1 MTTSTPTRTATTQ
14 TAATAQTTA
23 QTTARTATATQTAT
37 APQIATASRQTTGRV
52 DFAKAAPKAFKALI
66 SLDAA
71 AREGL
76 DAALVE
82 LVQIRS
88 SQLNH
93 CAYCLHMHTTDAHEA
108 GESKERIALVGVW
121 EEAGEA
127 GFYTEKEQAALAL
140 TEAVT
145 LLPGGVRDE
154 VYERAARHFEE
165 RELAQLIAL
174 IFTIN
179 SWNRIAVTTRKVPGR
194 N

>member
-1 MTTSTPTRTATTQ
+1 MTTSATTTATT
-14 TAATAQTTA
+14 TATMAGTTA
-23 QTTARTATATQTAT
+23 GTTTAEMATTARE
-37 APQIATASRQTTGRV
+37 TGRV

-76 DAALVE
+76 DPALVE

-88 SQLNH
+88 SQLNN

-108 GESKERIALVGVW
+108 GESNERIALAGVW
-121 EEAGEA
+121 EEAGKA

-145 LLPGGVRDE
+145 LLPGGVPDA

-179 SWNRIAVTTRKVPGR
+179 SWNRIAVTTRKVPGQD
-194 N
+194 

>member
-1 MTTSTPTRTATTQ
+1 MTTTTE
-14 TAATAQTTA
+14 TTTTTDAETTA
-23 QTTARTATATQTAT
+23 ET
-37 APQIATASRQTTGRV
+37 STGGTRPARV

-66 SLDAA
+66 GLDAA

-76 DAALVE
+76 DPALVE
-82 LVQIRS
+82 LVQIRA

-93 CAYCLHMHTTDAHEA
+93 CAYCLHMHTTDAHAA
-108 GESKERIALVGVW
+108 GESPERINLVGVW

-127 GFYTEKEQAALAL
+127 GFYTAKEQAALAL

-145 LLPGGVRDE
+145 LLPGGVPDE

-165 RELAQLIAL
+165 AELARLIAL

-179 SWNRIAVTTRKVPGR
+179 AWNRIAVTTRKVPGKG
-194 N
+194 

>member
-1 MTTSTPTRTATTQ
+1 MTTTAPTRTAT
-14 TAATAQTTA
+14 AAQTT
-23 QTTARTATATQTAT
+23 TQTAT
-37 APQIATASRQTTGRV
+37 ETETSPATETETATTARRTGRIT
-52 DFAKAAPKAFKALI
+52 FAKAAPKAFKALI

-76 DAALVE
+76 DPALVE

-88 SQLNH
+88 SQLNN
-93 CAYCLHMHTTDAHEA
+93 CAYCLHMHTTDAQEA

-121 EEAGEA
+121 EEAGDA

-145 LLPGGVRDE
+145 LLPGGVPDE

-194 N
+194 D

>member
-1 MTTSTPTRTATTQ
+1 MTTSTPTQTATIQ
-14 TAATAQTTA
+14 TAPTTEATAQ
-23 QTTARTATATQTAT
+23 TATATQTAT
-37 APQIATASRQTTGRV
+37 TARQTTGRV

-66 SLDAA
+66 NLDAA

-76 DAALVE
+76 DPALVE

-121 EEAGEA
+121 EEAREA

-145 LLPGGVRDE
+145 LLPGGVPDE
-154 VYERAARHFEE
+154 VYQRAARHFEE

>member
-1 MTTSTPTRTATTQ
+1 MTTT
-14 TAATAQTTA
+14 
-23 QTTARTATATQTAT
+23 TATATTTAAPTTTTAARATAT
-37 APQIATASRQTTGRV
+37 TARQTGRV
-52 DFAKAAPKAFKALI
+52 DFAKAAPKALKALI

-76 DAALVE
+76 DPALVE

-88 SQLNH
+88 SQLNN

-108 GESKERIALVGVW
+108 GESDERIALVGVW
-121 EEAGEA
+121 EEAGRG

-145 LLPGGVRDE
+145 LLPGGVPDE

-165 RELAQLIAL
+165 RELARLIAL

-179 SWNRIAVTTRKVPGR
+179 SWNRIAVTTRKVPGQG
-194 N
+194 

>member
-1 MTTSTPTRTATTQ
+1 MTTTTA
-14 TAATAQTTA
+14 TTA
-23 QTTARTATATQTAT
+23 QTTTTTATA
-37 APQIATASRQTTGRV
+37 RQTGRV

-76 DAALVE
+76 DPALVE

-88 SQLNH
+88 SQLNK
-93 CAYCLHMHTTDAHEA
+93 CAYCLHMHTTDAHKA
-108 GESKERIALVGVW
+108 GESDERIALVGVW
-121 EEAGEA
+121 EEAGKG
-127 GFYTEKEQAALAL
+127 GFYTQKEQAALAL

-145 LLPGGVRDE
+145 LLPGGVPDE

-165 RELAQLIAL
+165 PELAQLIAL

-179 SWNRIAVTTRKVPGR
+179 SWNRIAVTTRKVPGQG
-194 N
+194 

>member
-1 MTTSTPTRTATTQ
+1 MTSTTTATT
-14 TAATAQTTA
+14 AAT
-23 QTTARTATATQTAT
+23 TATGTRPA
-37 APQIATASRQTTGRV
+37 RV

-66 SLDAA
+66 GLDAA

-76 DAALVE
+76 DPALVE

-93 CAYCLHMHTTDAHEA
+93 CAYCLHMHTTDAHKA
-108 GESKERIALVGVW
+108 GEALERINLVGVW

-145 LLPGGVRDE
+145 LLPGGVPDE
-154 VYERAARHFEE
+154 VYERAARHFGEA
-165 RELAQLIAL
+165 ELAQLIAL

-179 SWNRIAVTTRKVPGR
+179 AWNRIAVTTHKVPGKG
-194 N
+194 